1 MKPEELKIADFIE
14 WYLARNCKDVVTDI
28 PEKGLQTEWEND
40 EIRISF
46 SVKYLSN
53 ESLGID
59 WQKFSFLIKRE
70 QMSDYEYIIE
80 LLYYFFVYSPFEELL
95 K

>member
-1 MKPEELKIADFIE
+1 MKPEELKIANLIE
-14 WYLARNCKDVVTDI
+14 CYLARNCKDVVTDI
-28 PEKGLQTEWEND
+28 PENGLKTELEND

-46 SVKYLSN
+46 RIKYLST
-53 ESLGID
+53 ESLGIG
-59 WQKFSFLIKRE
+59 WQKTSFLIKRE
-70 QMSDYEYIIE
+70 QLSDYEYIIR